1 MTINE
6 YAENARKK
14 SKGKVKAAIAE
25 RWNTRV
31 LPRGLH
37 NQGRNGARAYL
48 EAYGKNIAAPKVV
61 ELALCA
67 ESMQAPDMAAGFW
80 EASYELETGTS
91 ASFSSETP
99 DSIPSQ
105 TPVHVGKA
113 KEKVVLPGLP
123 ADLQPGAVAPMQPK
137 DAPEPESHYVLNRH
151 YQAQPKRD
159 GQKNFLFGTSKA
171 TAHQSRSTS
180 LMGMLTPEFEEAVQ
194 AAARDLGDFVLEGE
208 RYYLS
213 ASGSEHRTA
222 AQAATANI
230 EMNQGETPPIPVYG
244 AFRALFARRQD
255 LRNATEERRVEAL
268 TAIVAAIHS
277 HLPKSVRIEAV
288 PTATTA
294 QEKQDL
300 LDKQKTEGREG
311 VVWTK
316 RDCSYTP
323 GDQTEITC
331 RTKFLQEDEF
341 TVVSIARSKTQNR
354 TIASLELADKH
365 GNPVGN
371 VGTGFDQATAA
382 QILQKHE
389 EKPGSLQVL
398 VRFQGWTEKKSL
410 WHPRFLAIV

>member
-6 YAENARKK
+6 FAENARKK

-31 LPRGLH
+31 LPRSLH
-37 NQGRNGARAYL
+37 TQGRNGARAYL
-48 EAYGKNIAAPKVV
+48 EAYGKNIAAPKVI

-67 ESMQAPDMAAGFW
+67 ESMQASEMAAGFW
-80 EASYELETGTS
+80 EAAYELETGTS
-91 ASFSSETP
+91 ACYTTNTP
-99 DSIPSQ
+99 QSTPTQ

-113 KEKVVLPGLP
+113 KEKVVLPSLP
-123 ADLQPGAVAPMQPK
+123 SDLQPGSISPMQPK
-137 DAPEPESHYVLNRH
+137 DAPEPESHYIFNKH
-151 YQAQPKRD
+151 YQGQPKRD
-159 GQKNFLFGTSKA
+159 GQKDFLFGTAKA

-230 EMNQGETPPIPVYG
+230 EMNQGQTPPIPVYG
-244 AFRALFARRQD
+244 AFRALYAQKQD
-255 LRNATEERRVEAL
+255 LRNASEEARVEAL
-268 TAIVAAIHS
+268 TAIVATIHS
-277 HLPKSVRIEAV
+277 YLPNNVRIEAV
-288 PTATTA
+288 PTATTP
-294 QEKQDL
+294 QEKQAL
-300 LDKQKTEGREG
+300 LDNQKTEGREG
-311 VVWTK
+311 VVWTR

-331 RTKFLQEDEF
+331 RTKFLQEEEF

-354 TIASLELADKH
+354 MIASLELADTH

-371 VGTGFDQATAA
+371 VGTGFDQTTANE
-382 QILQKHE
+382 ILQKHE
-389 EKPGSLQVL
+389 ERPGSLQVL

-410 WHPRFLAIV
+410 WHPRFVCIV